1 VQAVAAEIT
10 RLLDQAGATD
20 DCLTPLYNALGQTHL
35 FAGEPARALPSIR
48 AGLAAYDR
56 RRHLDLASRYG
67 EDPFVVCHQYASLVH
82 CLLGNTDQCV
92 RHLEAGLEF
101 AQELRHPF
109 SLAQMHWMAMLI
121 GQLYADASAVRRH
134 ARALIPLCR
143 RQRIA
148 FWLASGRVLN
158 GWALAR
164 RGRIAAGLASIGRG
178 LVACEAMGF
187 ALIRPY
193 HLTLL
198 AEVLARSGQLKEA
211 FDAIGEALA
220 TVQRTGEHWYE
231 GELRRRHAELVAAEG
246 LDPFESDREGLP
258 LGLADQ
264 PAAAAG
270 RSGTACNARTR
281 TIFDIAEAGIEQP
294 GVADAD
300 P

>member
-121 GQLYADASAVRRH
+121 GQLHADPSAVRRH

-164 RGRIAAGLASIGRG
+164 RGWIAAGLASIRRG

-211 FDAIGEALA
+211 FDAIGEAMA
-220 TVQRTGEHWYE
+220 AMQRTGEHWSE
-231 GELRRRHAELVAAEG
+231 TELRRLRAEL
-246 LDPFESDREGLP
+246 
-258 LGLADQ
+258 LAGD
-264 PAAAAG
+264 
-270 RSGTACNARTR
+270 
-281 TIFDIAEAGIEQP
+281 
-294 GVADAD
+294 GVDAIQRR
-300 P
+300 